1 MWPVVSKES
10 SSWGAGSGWR
20 VGVAPRQGVRRQA
33 QVLSLPSD
41 EAGFQK
47 DQGRWGP
54 AVLS

>member
-10 SSWGAGSGWR
+10 WSWGSGWT
-20 VGVAPRQGVRRQA
+20 VGAAPRQDVRRQA

-54 AVLS
+54 AVFS